1 MKLCVLCLFPVNY
14 KEKKTIEKCACE
26 QVYPEIEVPSKSM
39 EGRLAGIGSRMVMD
53 TIFKRISSCL

>member
-26 QVYPEIEVPSKSM
+26 QVNPEIEFIKQVNERKTDRDKKQN
-39 EGRLAGIGSRMVMD
+39 GNGYD
-53 TIFKRISSCL
+53 F